1 MRHDHRGFQSKRI
14 NCTSLWKKGLLL
26 SKRIIQL
33 SAMKKLIHLSLL
45 ALAISS
51 CSKDTL
57 TAENQPAIAKSE
69 IVITVT
75 RYQYDGICPDGC
87 YGDSGQPVFF
97 VSNATIA
104 MKEGIVQD
112 TLDFISPMYEGLT
125 DKSGTLTITNVE
137 PGQYTVK
144 VETQFGNKYRTL
156 HTQLHKRAF
165 IDFSF

>member
-1 MRHDHRGFQSKRI
+1 MWHHHCRFQGEGIKH
-14 NCTSLWKKGLLL
+14 TSFWKKGLLL
-26 SKRIIQL
+26 AKPITHL

-51 CSKDTL
+51 CSTDSL
-57 TAENQPAIAKSE
+57 SPDNQPAIAKSE
-69 IVITVT
+69 IAITVT

-87 YGDSGQPVFF
+87 YGDTGQPIFF
-97 VSNATIA
+97 VSNATIGVKA
-104 MKEGIVQD
+104 GIVQD
-112 TLDFISPMYEGLT
+112 TLAFSLPAYSGVT
-125 DKSGTLTITNVE
+125 DKSGTVILTDVE